1 MIDKRLVR
9 GRIMTTIQINIDQDM
24 MDEANEILDSVG
36 LDMETALKI
45 FIKNI
50 IKTKGFPIDL
60 KQKEAIQEPVIKN
73 KRNIVKINEN
83 MIQTVWEHFLILYKG
98 ESNVIDLSEEV
109 EKQSGMNKGSAF
121 IYLNILMNMIQ
132 GQKNTRNMKVKD
144 FQFFLN
150 RINEEFGHEIFM
162 KSIQSINNS
171 VPYWIVKNPLFGL
184 SIKNLMESYQL

>member
-1 MIDKRLVR
+1 
-9 GRIMTTIQINIDQDM
+9 M
-24 MDEANEILDSVG
+24 MDEANEILESVG
-36 LDMETALKI
+36 LEMETALKI

-83 MIQTVWEHFLILYKG
+83 MIQTVWDHFLILYKG

-121 IYLNILMNMIQ
+121 IYLNILMNMIE
-132 GQKNTRNMKVKD
+132 GRKNTRNMKVKD
-144 FQFFLN
+144 FQYFLN
-150 RINEEFGHEIFM
+150 RINDEFGHEIFM
-162 KSIQSINNS
+162 KSIQSINKS
-171 VPYWIVKNPLFGL
+171 VPYFEVKNPLFGL
-184 SIKNLMESYQL
+184 SIKNLMESYKL